1 MRGERIQIVFNQRA
15 ISKIRRIREV
25 YNFENDSQTIRH
37 IVRNY
42 YDERLS
48 EEENNISK
56 PLIEENSKEE

>member
-1 MRGERIQIVFNQRA
+1 MRGERIQTVFNQRA
-15 ISKIRRIREV
+15 MTKIRRIKEV

-48 EEENNISK
+48 EDENNISK
-56 PLIEENSKEE
+56 PLTEENPKEE

>member
-1 MRGERIQIVFNQRA
+1 MRGERIQTVFNQRA
-15 ISKIRRIREV
+15 MAKIRRIKEV

-48 EEENNISK
+48 EDENNISK
-56 PLIEENSKEE
+56 PLKEENSKEE

>member
-1 MRGERIQIVFNQRA
+1 MRGERIQTVFNQRA
-15 ISKIRRIREV
+15 MTKIRRIMEV
-25 YNFENDSQTIRH
+25 YNFENYSQTIRH

-56 PLIEENSKEE
+56 PLNTENSEE

>member
-1 MRGERIQIVFNQRA
+1 MRGERLQIVFNQRA
-15 ISKIRRIREV
+15 LSKIRRIKEV

-56 PLIEENSKEE
+56 PLTEENLEE

>member
-1 MRGERIQIVFNQRA
+1 MRNERLQVVFNTRQ
-15 ISKIRRIREV
+15 INKIKRIKEV
-25 YNFENDSQTIRH
+25 YNFENYSQTIRH

-56 PLIEENSKEE
+56 PLIEESKEE

>member
-1 MRGERIQIVFNQRA
+1 MKGERIQTVFNQRA
-15 ISKIRRIREV
+15 ISKIRRIKEV

-48 EEENNISK
+48 EDENNITK
-56 PLIEENSKEE
+56 PLKEENSKEE

>member
-1 MRGERIQIVFNQRA
+1 MRGERIQTVFNQRA
-15 ISKIRRIREV
+15 MAKIRRIKEV

-48 EEENNISK
+48 EDENNISK
-56 PLIEENSKEE
+56 PLTEENPKEE

>member
-1 MRGERIQIVFNQRA
+1 MRGERIQTVFNQRA
-15 ISKIRRIREV
+15 MSKIRRIREV

-56 PLIEENSKEE
+56 PLTEENPKEE

>member
-1 MRGERIQIVFNQRA
+1 MRGERIQTVFNQRA
-15 ISKIRRIREV
+15 MAKIRRIKEV

-56 PLIEENSKEE
+56 PLTEQNPKEE

>member
-1 MRGERIQIVFNQRA
+1 MRGERIQTVFNQRA

-56 PLIEENSKEE
+56 PLTEENPKEE

>member
-1 MRGERIQIVFNQRA
+1 MKGERIQTVFNQRA

-48 EEENNISK
+48 EDENNITK
-56 PLIEENSKEE
+56 PLNEENSKEE

>member
-1 MRGERIQIVFNQRA
+1 MRGERIQTVFNQRA
-15 ISKIRRIREV
+15 MAKIRRIKEV

-56 PLIEENSKEE
+56 PLTEENPKEE

>member
-1 MRGERIQIVFNQRA
+1 MRGERLQIVFNQRA
-15 ISKIRRIREV
+15 LAKIRRIKEV

-56 PLIEENSKEE
+56 PLIEEKLEE

>member
-1 MRGERIQIVFNQRA
+1 MRGERIQIVFNKRA

-56 PLIEENSKEE
+56 PLTEENSTEE

>member
-1 MRGERIQIVFNQRA
+1 MRGERLQIVFNQRA
-15 ISKIRRIREV
+15 LSKIRRIKEV

-56 PLIEENSKEE
+56 PLTEENSKEE

>member
-1 MRGERIQIVFNQRA
+1 MRGERIQTVFNQRA
-15 ISKIRRIREV
+15 ISKIRRIKEV
-25 YNFENDSQTIRH
+25 YNFETDSQTIRH

-56 PLIEENSKEE
+56 PLIDENSKEE